1 MDQIIQILKFTK
13 SFWKYYL
20 FIGFFIILVSLLNLV
35 TPILSGSI
43 VDGIVNNIKTGSG
56 DFSNIALILGIMI
69 SSDLIITLF
78 ANISGFYGDI
88 LGQKL
93 NTFLTATFY
102 RHVLDL
108 QIEYFDNEVSGKIIS
123 KLERGIGNIAEFIN
137 NMLNNFVPFFLTA
150 IFTIV
155 ALAFYSI
162 EISVLLLILFPIY
175 VIISE
180 KSSKAWIKKQESIN
194 KIQDNLQ
201 GRIFESISSIRVV
214 KSFLRQD
221 LEYTKYHEFRKDVEV
236 QSKAQSKEWH
246 LFDVLRGSML
256 NIILF
261 GIYAYIVYF
270 TFNGRFT
277 VGQMT
282 LLLGLV
288 NQAKFPL
295 RAMSFI
301 LGQIQRAQAGSKD
314 FFEVLR
320 EPITIEDKKDAK
332 VLQNIGGELKFDNV
346 SFAYKEGKEVLS
358 GINFSIDKGKKL
370 AIVGESG
377 EGKSTITNLILR
389 FYEPKSGRITVDNN
403 DIKDI
408 TQKSL
413 HNNIS
418 VVLQDSI
425 LFSGTIEDNIRYGK
439 EEATLEDVMAAAKK
453 ANAHDF
459 ITKFEKGYDT
469 QIGERG
475 VKLSGG
481 QKQRI
486 SIARAILKNAPI
498 LILDEATSSLDSKA
512 EAEVQKALNEL
523 MEGKTTII
531 IAHRL
536 STIRNVDKIIVLKS
550 GVIAEMGSPSELIKK
565 DGIYAELVKL
575 QTNINQAEPSAK
587 MKEFKLVG

>member
-13 SFWKYYL
+13 GFWKYYL

-35 TPILSGSI
+35 TPILSGNI
-43 VDGIVNNIKTGSG
+43 VDAIVNNIKTGSG
-56 DFSNIALILGIMI
+56 DFNYIAAILAIMI

-93 NTFLTATFY
+93 NTFLTSQFY

-150 IFTIV
+150 VFTII

-180 KSSKAWIKKQESIN
+180 KSSNAWIKKQGEIN
-194 KIQDNLQ
+194 KVQDNLQ

-221 LEYTKYHEFRKDVEV
+221 LEYAKYHEFRKDVEG
-236 QSKAQSKEWH
+236 QAKIQSKEWH
-246 LFDVLRGSML
+246 LFDVLRGSLL

-270 TFNGRFT
+270 TFQGRFS

-346 SFAYKEGKEVLS
+346 SFAYKEGKDVLN
-358 GINFSIDKGKKL
+358 GINFSIDKGQKL

-377 EGKSTITNLILR
+377 EGKSTIANLILR
-389 FYEPKSGRITVDNN
+389 FYEPKSGDITVDNN
-403 DIKDI
+403 NIKDV

-425 LFSGTIEDNIRYGK
+425 LFSGTIEENIKYGK
-439 EEATLEDVMAAAKK
+439 EESNLEDVIAAAKK
-453 ANAHDF
+453 ANAHEF
-459 ITKFEKGYDT
+459 ISKFEKGYDT

-575 QTNINQAEPSAK
+575 QTTINQVEPNAK
-587 MKEFKLVG
+587 MKEFNLN

>member
-1 MDQIIQILKFTK
+1 MDQILQILKFTK
-13 SFWKYYL
+13 SFWKYYV
-20 FIGFFIILVSLLNLV
+20 FISFFIIAVALLNLV
-35 TPILSGSI
+35 TPILSGNI
-43 VDGIVNNIKTGSG
+43 VDAIVNNIKNGTG
-56 DFSNIALILGIMI
+56 DFNYIAVILAIMI
-69 SSDLIITLF
+69 SSDIVITIF
-78 ANISGFYGDI
+78 ANISGYYGDI

-93 NTFLTATFY
+93 NTFLTSKFY
-102 RHVLDL
+102 EHVLDL
-108 QIEYFDNEVSGKIIS
+108 QVEYFDNEVSGKIIS

-180 KSSKAWIKKQESIN
+180 KSSNAWIKKQGEIN
-194 KIQDNLQ
+194 KVQDSLQ
-201 GRIFESISSIRVV
+201 GRIFESITSIRVV

-221 LEYTKYHEFRKDVEV
+221 LEHSKYHDFRKDVEIRA
-236 QSKAQSKEWH
+236 KAQSKEWH
-246 LFDVLRGSML
+246 LFDVFRGAML

-270 TFNGRFT
+270 TFTGRFT
-277 VGQMT
+277 IGQMT

-314 FFEVLR
+314 FFDVLN
-320 EPITIEDKKDAK
+320 EPVVIKDKVDAK
-332 VLQNIGGELKFDNV
+332 DLQKVGGELKFNNV
-346 SFAYKEGKEVLS
+346 SFAYKDGKDILS
-358 GINFSIDKGKKL
+358 GINFNIDKGKKL

-389 FYEPKSGRITVDNN
+389 FYEPKSGEILVDNSN
-403 DIKDI
+403 IQDV

-413 HNNIS
+413 HKNIS

-425 LFSGTIEDNIRYGK
+425 LFSGTIEENIRYGREGATN
-439 EEATLEDVMAAAKK
+439 EEIIEAAKK
-453 ANAHDF
+453 ANADSF
-459 ITKFEKGYDT
+459 ISKFEKGYDT

-481 QKQRI
+481 QKQRL

-550 GVIAEMGSPSELIKK
+550 GVIAEMGSPSDLIKK
-565 DGIYAELVKL
+565 NGIYAELVKL
-575 QTNINQAEPSAK
+575 QTNINQGEPSAA